1 MKSMT
6 SMRLLAIAASLV
18 WATTPAW
25 AQTYPAKVVRVVVP
39 YAAGG
44 PTDIVARL
52 VSQGMSDA
60 WKQPVIV
67 ENKAGAG
74 GMIGTEYVAKA
85 SADGYTLLISGSGPV
100 VVNQSLYKKMPY
112 DTVKDFAPI
121 TELVSAPTILVVP
134 SSLGVNSLREL
145 IALAKAKPGQLN
157 YASAGNGT
165 PPHLAG
171 ELLKSM
177 AGVDIVHVPYSAQ
190 QASNAVLSGQVAMLF
205 ETPTASNAARAGKV
219 KALAVST
226 AKRFAGAPELPTM
239 AEAGLPGFEVTA
251 WYGLLAPTGTPGEIV
266 KRVYAETQTILAL
279 PEVKKRMLTLGF
291 EPVGN
296 SPEQF
301 AGFIHSEIA
310 KWSKVIR
317 ESGVKPQ

>member
-1 MKSMT
+1 MKMIT
-6 SMRLLAIAASLV
+6 SKRLLVAASLV
-18 WATTPAW
+18 GACTAAW
-25 AQTYPAKVVRVVVP
+25 AQTYPTKMIRVVVP

-52 VSQGMSDA
+52 ISQSMGDA
-60 WKQPVIV
+60 WKQPVVV
-67 ENKAGAG
+67 ENRPGAG
-74 GMIGTEYVAKA
+74 GMIGTEYVSKA

-100 VVNQSLYKKMPY
+100 VVNQSLFKKMSY
-112 DTVKDFAPI
+112 DTVKDLAPI
-121 TELVSAPTILVVP
+121 TALVSSPTVLIVP
-134 SSLGVNSLREL
+134 PSLGVNSVSEL

-190 QASNAVLSGQVAMLF
+190 QATNAVLSSQVAMLF
-205 ETPTASNAARAGKV
+205 ETPAALSFARAGKV
-219 KALAVST
+219 KAIAVST
-226 AKRFAGAPELPTM
+226 AKRFAGAPELPTV

-251 WYGLLAPTGTPGEIV
+251 WYGLLAPTGTPGEVI
-266 KRVYAETQTILAL
+266 KRIYAEAQRILAL
-279 PEVKKRMLTLGF
+279 PEVKNRMLTLGF

-296 SPEQF
+296 TPEQF
-301 AGFIHSEIA
+301 GAFIHTEIA
-310 KWSKVIR
+310 KWAKVIR
-317 ESGVKPQ
+317 ESGVKPE

>member
-1 MKSMT
+1 MKRTT
-6 SMRLLAIAASLV
+6 SIRLLAAALLAGAITS
-18 WATTPAW
+18 AW
-25 AQTYPAKVVRVVVP
+25 AQSYPAKVVRVVVP

-60 WKQPVIV
+60 WKQAVIV
-67 ENKAGAG
+67 ENKPGAG

-100 VVNQSLYKKMPY
+100 VVNQSLFKKMPY

-134 SSLGVNSLREL
+134 PSLGVNSLREL

-190 QASNAVLSGQVAMLF
+190 QASNAVMGGQVALLF
-205 ETPTASNAARAGKV
+205 ETPTASANAKAGRV
-219 KALAVST
+219 KALSVST
-226 AKRFAGAPELPTM
+226 AKRFAGAPELPTV

-251 WYGLLAPTGTPGEIV
+251 WYGMLAPTGTPGEVI
-266 KRVYAETQTILAL
+266 KRVYAETQRILAV
-279 PEVKKRMLTLGF
+279 PDVKTRMLTLGF

-296 SPEQF
+296 TPGEF
-301 AGFIHSEIA
+301 AAFIRAEIA

-317 ESGVKPQ
+317 ESGVKPE